1 MYTKETAEEIA
12 YFFREDKFKDK
23 DQEVTTVK
31 MDDGWHIFLDEEDV
45 TFQVNSWV
53 LKERTLRKISHDKL
67 YFVAGEEIQ
76 LDRYKTVKF
85 ADMDRSGKAR
95 FTYNSS
101 KKCEVCYKDAIVI
114 DVHRYYCAKCYLNK
128 VRG

>member
-1 MYTKETAEEIA
+1 MYTKDTAEELA
-12 YFFREDKFKDK
+12 YFFREDKFKNE

-67 YFVAGEEIQ
+67 YFVAGEEI
-76 LDRYKTVKF
+76 
-85 ADMDRSGKAR
+85 
-95 FTYNSS
+95 
-101 KKCEVCYKDAIVI
+101 
-114 DVHRYYCAKCYLNK
+114 
-128 VRG
+128 